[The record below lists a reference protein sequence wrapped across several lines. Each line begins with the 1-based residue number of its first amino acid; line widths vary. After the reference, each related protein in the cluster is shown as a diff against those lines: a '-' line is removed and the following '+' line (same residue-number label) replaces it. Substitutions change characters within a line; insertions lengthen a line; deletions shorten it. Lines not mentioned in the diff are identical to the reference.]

1 MVSPSLTSL
10 TLTMKGAGGLLTEK
24 NDVIG
29 GLLCTTANIAQG
41 LKELHLD
48 IEGFWLVKDMVDILI
63 SFHELEVLTL
73 EVGSPGAFIAR
84 DLKAHPTIRKL
95 KLNIQDFNK
104 SITHKFKPLT
114 YHEGDYPA
122 LEELTIVGDW
132 YATNLTLRS
141 IVPAPTR
148 TLTVCSFSL
157 PNLRRFAICL
167 EMIVE
172 ASPRLEVLQM
182 AVCIPEGGEDQVF
195 RWPNYISSSA
205 LLSLTALK
213 QLVELSLDIGVP
225 VELDDEDAIYLIS
238 SLPKLRVCVI
248 CPGFWCERSRITPS
262 FLGWVARNAKRI
274 TSLGLPIY
282 MDLFWQPG
290 FISSFSPVESSQ
302 LAPVPALQTLY
313 LSGPMPLLSTA
324 DEIAAYLLSLFPALE
339 TIHSTSTVYDGS
351 LFFWYEV
358 AAALERRREPMSESS
373 EYFDCVED
381 EVDGDVFGDEDEEG
395 EWMRLGA
402 DLKAEEWIRNWGR
415 LGV

>member
-10 TLTMKGAGGLLTEK
+10 TLTMKGTGGLLTEK
-24 NDVIG
+24 NDVTG
-29 GLLCTTANIAQG
+29 GLLCTTVNIAQG

-48 IEGFWLVKDMVDILI
+48 IEGFWLVKDMVDVLI

-104 SITHKFKPLT
+104 SITHEFKPLT

-182 AVCIPEGGEDQVF
+182 AV
-195 RWPNYISSSA
+195 
-205 LLSLTALK
+205 L
-213 QLVELSLDIGVP
+213 
-225 VELDDEDAIYLIS
+225 
-238 SLPKLRVCVI
+238 
-248 CPGFWCERSRITPS
+248 
-262 FLGWVARNAKRI
+262 
-274 TSLGLPIY
+274 
-282 MDLFWQPG
+282 
-290 FISSFSPVESSQ
+290 
-302 LAPVPALQTLY
+302 
-313 LSGPMPLLSTA
+313 
-324 DEIAAYLLSLFPALE
+324 
-339 TIHSTSTVYDGS
+339 YDGS
-351 LFFWYEV
+351 LFFWYQV
-358 AAALERRREPMSESS
+358 AAALERRRESMS

-381 EVDGDVFGDEDEEG
+381 EADDDVFGDEDEEG

-402 DLKAEEWIRNWGR
+402 DLKAEE
-415 LGV
+415 